1 MPSLKNTAISGAA
14 WSFVGK
20 ILQHGVQFVF
30 GVILARLLLPE
41 QYGLVAMAMVF
52 ITVFYVFV
60 NSGFGVAIVQRK
72 NIDQKDLSTVFYM
85 NLGISL
91 LSYGILY
98 LTAPFIAKFYKQP
111 ELVEIIRV
119 LSILIILFAL
129 SIVQNSLITRDVK
142 FKLRARIEL
151 VAQILS
157 GVIAI
162 YMAYTGWGVWAIV
175 WKTLLNQVF
184 VNIQLWI
191 QNNWFPALI
200 FSKNSFKTLF
210 SFSSK
215 MLASG
220 LLDTVYSQLN
230 RLVVGKFFPAAE
242 LGYYTR
248 AEQFKNLPTQIATSS
263 LLSFLLP
270 VFSKIQ
276 DQPERMKSAA
286 KRIMKISMFF
296 NVLSLVMMGILAFP
310 IIDVLLGDKWIEAVP
325 YLQLLVFVGVFYPL
339 HAINVQIL
347 VALGRSDLFLRIEI
361 IKKLMGVLPI
371 LLAIFI
377 SIKAMIVG
385 MIITSI
391 LSLMVNTYYTR
402 KLINLGIVEQLA
414 AIRNSLLIGL
424 AIAIVFTPIV
434 YYLSNV
440 NQLLILASLGMLM
453 SLCIYGIMRIFKF
466 DEYREMKSI
475 FDDIKAKYA
484 KR

>member
-1 MPSLKNTAISGAA
+1 MSSLRSAAVSGAA
-14 WSFVGK
+14 WSFAGK
-20 ILQHGVQFVF
+20 ILQHGVQFIF

-41 QYGLVAMAMVF
+41 QYGLIAMAMVF

-85 NLGISL
+85 NMGISL
-91 LSYGILY
+91 LSYGVLY
-98 LTAPFIAKFYKQP
+98 LTAPFIAKFYNQP
-111 ELVEIIRV
+111 ELIEIIRV
-119 LSILIILFAL
+119 LSLLIILFAL

-157 GVIAI
+157 GIIAI
-162 YMAYTGWGVWAIV
+162 YLAYTGWGVWALV

-200 FSKNSFKTLF
+200 FSKKSFKTLF

-220 LLDTVYSQLN
+220 LLDTIYNQLN

-270 VFSKIQ
+270 IFSKIQ
-276 DQPERMKSAA
+276 DQPERMKNAA

-296 NVLSLVMMGILAFP
+296 NVLALIMMGILAFP
-310 IIDVLLGDKWIEAVP
+310 IIEVLLGDKWIETVP
-325 YLQLLVFVGVFYPL
+325 YLQLLVFVGIFYPM

-361 IKKLMGVLPI
+361 IKKLMGIPPI

-377 SIKAMIVG
+377 SIKAMIAG
-385 MIITSI
+385 MIVV
-391 LSLMVNTYYTR
+391 SLLALLVNTYHTR
-402 KLINLGIVEQLA
+402 KLINLGIVEQLS
-414 AIRNSLLIGL
+414 AIRNSLIIGV
-424 AIAIVFTPIV
+424 AIAIIFTPIV
-434 YYLSNV
+434 YYLNHV
-440 NQLLILASLGMLM
+440 NQLLILVTIGILM
-453 SLCIYGIMRIFKF
+453 PLCIYGLLRIFKL

-475 FDDIKAKYA
+475 FDDIKTKYA